1 FVWPGAWRRQEPPP
15 EETWWRF
22 LLRPPLSITLSVSI
36 AVVLPP
42 LAIIAAND
50 GNITMAAFAAAS
62 LIAGLAGIGASR
74 SYGVWPTI
82 LSAITAVSSTG
93 LVALILAGY
102 VPLSPIDGPVLPL
115 TFGREIAISLLL
127 GAIFTFLGFAF
138 LRRHGDGDQRLGSLW
153 AILMS

>member
-1 FVWPGAWRRQEPPP
+1 
-15 EETWWRF
+15 
-22 LLRPPLSITLSVSI
+22 
-36 AVVLPP
+36 
-42 LAIIAAND
+42 
-50 GNITMAAFAAAS
+50 
-62 LIAGLAGIGASR
+62 AGLAGIGALR

-93 LVALILAGY
+93 LVALILADY

-153 AILMS
+153 AILMSAVPVSLATSSFLNFGLLSRDWMHGLYGLAIGAVLLMIARWR